1 MGAQPPRAG
10 RDRDRRPG
18 RSGFGSPFV
27 GDGSLTFGSPT
38 FEDGSLTFVGDGSS
52 GTPATPSNALAAL
65 LYGHPERGAIFAH
78 VAEREHGAVEV
89 HLARALRVGE
99 TSVVRG
105 EERLVRVP
113 AGGSARARA

>member
-1 MGAQPPRAG
+1 M
-10 RDRDRRPG
+10 RR
-18 RSGFGSPFV
+18 R
-27 GDGSLTFGSPT
+27 
-38 FEDGSLTFVGDGSS
+38 DGSS

-78 VAEREHGAVEV
+78 VAEREHGVEV

-99 TSVVRG
+99 ASVVRG

>member
-1 MGAQPPRAG
+1 VGFSGPVEGLSRGPQGVLKGCDDGTGPLGPL
-10 RDRDRRPG
+10 RP
-18 RSGFGSPFV
+18 
-27 GDGSLTFGSPT
+27 L
-38 FEDGSLTFVGDGSS
+38 
-52 GTPATPSNALAAL
+52 ALAAL

-78 VAEREHGAVEV
+78 VAEREHGVEV

-99 TSVVRG
+99 ASVVRG